1 MNHNHVYIHFWK
13 VAGQATEHAWEM
25 QNNLCLG
32 IESIFDHH
40 LAVAEVGGETFKAIV
55 EAVKKSL
62 LAIGGE
68 NDCLAVGDC
77 EQNKIVFP

>member
-1 MNHNHVYIHFWK
+1 MSTNN
-13 VAGQATEHAWEM
+13 EEAWEM
-25 QNNLCLG
+25 QNNFLFTW
-32 IESIFDHH
+32 ESSSGSSQIDFIFDSIWS
-40 LAVAEVGGETFKAIV
+40 ETLCSNCGSS
-55 EAVKKSL
+55 KKRQSL